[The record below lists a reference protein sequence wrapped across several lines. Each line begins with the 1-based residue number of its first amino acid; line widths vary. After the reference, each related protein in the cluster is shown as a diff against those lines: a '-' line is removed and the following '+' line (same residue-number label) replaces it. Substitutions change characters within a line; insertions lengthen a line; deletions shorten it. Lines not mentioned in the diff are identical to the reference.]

1 MQGHALYPGVS
12 ACIADGIL
20 VFLDINTEQ
29 YYGLSKDQSEL
40 LVSHFEK
47 SALIDNKSRRPPH
60 DKAESLIAA
69 LVKKKL
75 LKETDENIAPNFHNI
90 ALIRPTKSNYH
101 MAFGVEANP
110 SLRDKLF
117 VLFVHLSVM
126 LRLKKG
132 KLSELLLRDSIAQ
145 TTLSENEVSYFV
157 SLYEEA
163 SVFSP
168 WSGIE
173 KCLFKSIS
181 LKRFLRSKGIEST
194 LVIGIKTAPFYAHA
208 WLQIGMTV
216 INDDIDYVGD
226 YSPIFA
232 D

>member
-1 MQGHALYPGVS
+1 
-12 ACIADGIL
+12 
-20 VFLDINTEQ
+20 
-29 YYGLSKDQSEL
+29 
-40 LVSHFEK
+40 
-47 SALIDNKSRRPPH
+47 
-60 DKAESLIAA
+60 
-69 LVKKKL
+69 
-75 LKETDENIAPNFHNI
+75 
-90 ALIRPTKSNYH
+90 

-110 SLRDKLF
+110 TLRDKLF
-117 VLFVHLSVM
+117 VFFVHLSVM
-126 LRLKKG
+126 IKLKRG
-132 KLSELLLRDSIAQ
+132 KLSELLLRNSSAQ